1 MPDDKIIISFD
12 DEEDNRDSRE
22 KNDVL
27 DLNVSGEENI
37 TGEIKQEKEYIPY
50 KPEYSGYKSDFSLT
64 GFNTS
69 ALTYP
74 AGNDRCFRALKQIE
88 LKDEFINN
96 LFQTYDNLIL
106 TSLNGNVYIVNKQ
119 KTSLINKFTASNAR
133 FEKTGF
139 SYKDKAYINTINAV
153 YSIDEGNIIREI
165 YKSEPGCYIWNN
177 LNCIADDDSVLI
189 VVNEYNPDN
198 KNGNI
203 FLLNPDNKKIISPF
217 SYSSNN
223 IIPGKISV
231 YNNSIIFFSDRKL
244 HILNYK
250 NNEVLVLE
258 QDNLNEDAFD
268 FLVLNNRLYYYK
280 DDNKIY
286 YRDLNFYPQEE
297 KYTGIN
303 INGIN
308 SLLGF
313 KNYLFA
319 GSRNGWYVYDIN
331 GLMIHN
337 YQDANEFNL
346 LQLNE
351 NILIASSGKYIY
363 YANLTVFQETEKYLI
378 ASFSEERL
386 PMNYRINS
394 AAITEDK
401 IFTLTSNGILTAFS
415 NDLLNVNV

>member
-12 DEEDNRDSRE
+12 DEEENKDSRE
-22 KNDVL
+22 KNDIL
-27 DLNVSGEENI
+27 DLNVASDEN
-37 TGEIKQEKEYIPY
+37 TYREVKQEKEYVPF
-50 KPEYSGYKSDFSLT
+50 KPEYSGYKSDSSLT

-74 AGNDRCFRALKQIE
+74 AGNDRSFRVLKQIE

-106 TSLNGNVYIVNKQ
+106 SSLNGNVYIVNKQ
-119 KTSLINKFTASNAR
+119 EASLIHKFAASNAR
-133 FEKTGF
+133 FEKTGLAC
-139 SYKDKAYINTINAV
+139 KNKAYINTINAV
-153 YSIDEGNIIREI
+153 YSIDDDNLIREI
-165 YKSEPGCYIWNN
+165 YKCEPGCYIWNN
-177 LNCIADDDSVLI
+177 LNCIKEDDSVLI
-189 VVNEYNPDN
+189 VINEYNPDN
-198 KNGNI
+198 KNGKI
-203 FLLNPDNKKIISPF
+203 FLLNPFSKKINYSF
-217 SYSSNN
+217 KYSSKN
-223 IIPGKISV
+223 IIPEKISA
-231 YNNSIIFFSDRKL
+231 YNDSIIFFTDRKL

-250 NNEVLVLE
+250 NDDVIIPE
-258 QDNLNEDAFD
+258 QNNLNEDAFD

-286 YRDLNFYPQEE
+286 YRDLNFSPQEE

-319 GSRNGWYVYDIN
+319 GSGNGWYVYDIN
-331 GLMIHN
+331 GMMIHN
-337 YQDANEFNL
+337 YQDANEFNI

-351 NILIASSGKYIY
+351 NILIASSGKYVY
-363 YANLTVFQETEKYLI
+363 YANLTVFQEIEKYLI
-378 ASFSEERL
+378 TSSSEEKL
-386 PMNYRINS
+386 PVNYRIIS
-394 AAITEDK
+394 AVITEDK

>member
-1 MPDDKIIISFD
+1 MTGDKIIISFD
-12 DEEDNRDSRE
+12 DEEEKQDSGK

-27 DLNVSGEENI
+27 DVNVTEEKNNSGNL
-37 TGEIKQEKEYIPY
+37 KQEKENTPY
-50 KPEYSGYKSDFSLT
+50 KPEYSGFKSDNCLT

-69 ALTYP
+69 ALNYP

-96 LFQTYDNLIL
+96 MFQTYDNIIL
-106 TSLNGNVYIVNKQ
+106 TSLNGNVYIVNKREAL
-119 KTSLINKFTASNAR
+119 LIHKFAASNAR
-133 FEKTGF
+133 FEKTGL
-139 SYKDKAYINTINAV
+139 SYKNKVYVNTINAV
-153 YSIDEGNIIREI
+153 YSIDEDNIIREI

-177 LNCIADDDSVLI
+177 LNCITGDDSVLI
-189 VVNEYNPDN
+189 VINEYNPDN
-198 KNGNI
+198 KSGKI
-203 FLLNPDNKKIISPF
+203 FLLNAADKKIIYSF
-217 SYSSNN
+217 GYSSNN

-231 YNNSIIFFSDRKL
+231 YNGSIIFFTDRKL

-250 NNEVLVLE
+250 NNDVFTSE
-258 QDNLNEDAFD
+258 QNNLNEDSFD
-268 FLVLNNRLYYYK
+268 FLVLNSRLYYYK
-280 DDNKIY
+280 DDYKIY

-313 KNYLFA
+313 RNYLFA
-319 GSRNGWYVYDIN
+319 GSGYGWYVYDIN

-337 YQDANEFNL
+337 YQDANEFNI

-378 ASFSEERL
+378 ATLSEEKL
-386 PMNYRINS
+386 PVNYRIIS

-401 IFTLTSNGILTAFS
+401 IFTLTSNGILTAFA